1 MNYKKIDYLLQ
12 MKQIQRLPNVP
23 HHRSYNILEHGF
35 VVGMLYRWFAS
46 ACDVAYDIEVWDKV
60 LMHDY
65 METFTGDLN
74 FVVKNLNEKTSSA
87 WASIEHEV
95 CESDAV
101 LGRYSDAAIKESM
114 TAEQYTLFKI
124 CDYLELWIF
133 CMQEDALGN
142 KTKGNLN
149 VIANCRELID
159 KLCMSNQKKWA
170 PVFDFMSKFK
180 A

>member
-35 VVGMLYRWFAS
+35 VVGMLFRWFAS
-46 ACDVAYDIEVWDKV
+46 ACDVSYDINVWDKV

-65 METFTGDLN
+65 MEAFTGDLN
-74 FVVKNLNEKTSSA
+74 FVVKNLSEKTSAA
-87 WASIEHEV
+87 WAEIEKEV
-95 CESDAV
+95 CDRDTV
-101 LGRYSDAAIKESM
+101 LGQYSDEAIKSSM
-114 TAEQYTLFKI
+114 TQEQYILFKV

-133 CMQEDALGN
+133 CKQEEALGN
-142 KTKGNLN
+142 VTSGNQQ
-149 VIANCRELID
+149 VIKNCHQLIYR
-159 KLCMSNQKKWA
+159 LCGTDRKWL
-170 PVFDFMSKFK
+170 PIFDFMCKFT